1 MGTVLVY
8 RNDGE
13 RPTCEVA
20 LDDGDR
26 VQLKIDKT
34 GLLIERQ
41 AVGAA
46 PAEVLFKGDAEAVTD
61 MCMALLGSTPASRKT
76 ALELLASVVTQLPT
90 AAHVREAFNAAAKA
104 V

>member
-26 VQLKIDKT
+26 VQV
-34 GLLIERQ
+34 LLDRGGVVITRQ
-41 AVGAA
+41 ALGAR
-46 PAEVLFKGDAEAVTD
+46 PEEILFTADPDATAA
-61 MCMALLGSTPASRKT
+61 MCAALLGPVSAAHTTPLDILVA
-76 ALELLASVVTQLPT
+76 AVIQIPT
-90 AAHVREAFNAAAKA
+90 ARQVRAAFDAAAKNL
-104 V
+104 